1 MENEILYDTNCSI
14 YPGDYVPTI
23 QIKDVEEEL
32 AHIHTKEYVE
42 MNMKE
47 LKDSYVLEVA
57 IPGVKNENFLLEAS
71 GNIVSIR
78 MLQRECDDV
87 EGESFILH
95 KLNCRCFD
103 RKITL
108 PKNVDTDFIDAQYK
122 AGILRLHVP
131 KANKLSKNLHTRIVV
146 Y

>member
-1 MENEILYDTNCSI
+1 MLHNSSYSI

-23 QIKDVEEEL
+23 QLKDIEEEL
-32 AHIHTKEYVE
+32 EHTHVKEYVE

-47 LKDSYVLEVA
+47 LKDSYVVEVA
-57 IPGVKNENFLLEAS
+57 IPGVKKESFLLEANE
-71 GNIVSIR
+71 NIVSIR
-78 MLQRECDDV
+78 MLQKECDDV
-87 EGESFILH
+87 EGENFILH

-103 RKITL
+103 RKVTL
-108 PKNVDTDFIDAQYK
+108 PKNVDTEFIDAEYK

-131 KANKLSKNLHTRIVV
+131 KVNKSSNNKHTRIVV

>member
-1 MENEILYDTNCSI
+1 MENKMQYNNSYSI

-32 AHIHTKEYVE
+32 AHVHTKEYVE

-47 LKDSYVLEVA
+47 LKDSYVVEVA
-57 IPGVKNENFLLEAS
+57 IPGVKNENFLIES
-71 GNIVSIR
+71 NENILSIR
-78 MLQRECDDV
+78 MLHRECNDV
-87 EGESFILH
+87 EGENFILH

-103 RKITL
+103 RKVIL
-108 PKNVDTDFIDAQYK
+108 PKNVDTEFIDAEYK

-131 KANKLSKNLHTRIVV
+131 KAKKLSNNQHTRIVV